1 LVAAEI
7 SALDL
12 SEVINM
18 YTGGVRK
25 KITNRT
31 RKKYDQYN
39 VLRRPREMLPYPIT

>member
-12 SEVINM
+12 SDVISM

-25 KITNRT
+25 KITNT
-31 RKKYDQYN
+31 IKKKYDKYN
-39 VLRRPREMLPYPIT
+39 VLRRPREMLP